1 MSLGAHVKVY
11 AACGVVFFALDLTW
25 LGVVAKGFYNAQM
38 GHLLRPDVQWGA
50 ALLFY
55 LIYVAAIV
63 VLCVVPAVE
72 KQSMGRALALGAV
85 FGLAAY
91 AAFDLTSLALLKD
104 FPTKVVYVDL
114 AWGMVLTASDSAAAY
129 WAALRLG

>member
-1 MSLGAHVKVY
+1 MTTLLKTY
-11 AACGVVFFALDLTW
+11 AAAIVAFCILDFTW
-25 LGVVAKGFYNAQM
+25 IGFVAKGLYNRQM

-50 ALLFY
+50 AVLFY

-63 VLCVVPAVE
+63 ILCVQPAVE
-72 KQSMGRALALGAV
+72 KHSAVRAVALGAV

-104 FPTKVVYVDL
+104 FPAKIAYIDL
-114 AWGMVLTASDSAAAY
+114 AWGTCLTSAVSYAAY
-129 WAALRLG
+129 RASITFAG